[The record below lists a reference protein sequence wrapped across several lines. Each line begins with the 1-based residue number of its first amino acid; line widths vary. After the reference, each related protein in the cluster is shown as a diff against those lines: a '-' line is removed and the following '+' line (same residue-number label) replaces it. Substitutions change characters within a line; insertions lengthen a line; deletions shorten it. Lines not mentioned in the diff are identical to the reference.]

1 MLIAGWSC
9 CSKRALS
16 FDEFLNIK
24 GCTVGEHDAK
34 AREEKKPV
42 VRKQAL
48 PDQVHGKSEVYG
60 KPAAAPLP
68 TAVPVQAEAKP
79 VVIEQDEEAAD
90 VPSGAKCK
98 RNGCD
103 AVHVPGEDRM
113 AKACL
118 FHPGPPIFHEGWL
131 TPHAADTGQ
140 V

>member
-1 MLIAGWSC
+1 VLIAGWSC

-60 KPAAAPLP
+60 KP
-68 TAVPVQAEAKP
+68 

-103 AVHVPGEDRM
+103 AVHMPGEDRM

>member
-60 KPAAAPLP
+60 KP
-68 TAVPVQAEAKP
+68 

-103 AVHVPGEDRM
+103 AVHMPGEDRM